1 MKRSDA
7 LHPGR
12 LAERQI
18 SIDQERLAPRRAWD
32 REPSLRVSKRP
43 LGADERAWADITS
56 EIERRKI
63 ARMTRSP
70 LAFLRGS
77 ARLFYEVLSLVPAL
91 GDGPLGTG
99 VIVGDLHVE
108 NFGAYEPG
116 PWRGPK
122 DGEAPVFDVNDFDE
136 AFVGPLRWD
145 VLRLVTSLL
154 VGSRELGTTGPESIG
169 LAHGLFASYAAAMF
183 DGAPR
188 PGEPPAVQAL
198 LRQAACRNDAELVAP
213 LVDATGRIKPTR
225 RWLEPGPR
233 LRGLVPKA
241 FEAYRDA
248 LGPEA
253 PKAQQME
260 PMDVAFRIAG
270 TGSLGCL
277 RLGVLVRGKRE
288 PWVFDMK
295 EESVPSAA
303 AIMRLDRVDPAERV
317 LSAMRATLPRLP
329 SLVGRTTVDGASM
342 LVRRLAPED
351 DKLDLTEVPKGELPE
366 LTKYLGALVGAAH
379 ARAVTDRG
387 LAHRWTR
394 GDMEGILDAAIELAG
409 VHEATYLAYSRLTL
423 R

>member
-18 SIDQERLAPRRAWD
+18 AIDQERLAPRRAWA
-32 REPSLRVSKRP
+32 REPSLRVAARP

-63 ARMTRSP
+63 ARMSRSP

-77 ARLFYEVLSLVPAL
+77 ARLFYEILSLVPAL

-99 VIVGDLHVE
+99 LLVGDLHIE

-122 DGEAPVFDVNDFDE
+122 DNEPPVFDVNDFDE
-136 AFVGPLRWD
+136 AFSGPLRWD
-145 VLRLVTSLL
+145 LLRLVTSLL
-154 VGSRELGTTGPESIG
+154 VGSRELGTTGPESIA

-183 DGAPR
+183 EGAPR
-188 PGEPPAVQAL
+188 PSAPPSVLAV
-198 LRQAACRNDAELVAP
+198 LRQAACRSDADLVAP
-213 LVDATGRIKPTR
+213 LVDASGRFKATR

-233 LRGLVPKA
+233 IRGLLPKA
-241 FEAYRDA
+241 FDAYRQS
-248 LGPEA
+248 LGEDA
-253 PKAQQME
+253 PKAQHLE

-270 TGSLGCL
+270 NGSLGSL

-295 EESVPSAA
+295 EESPPSASV
-303 AIMRLDRVDPAERV
+303 IMRLERTDPAERV
-317 LSAMRATLPRLP
+317 IAAIRTAVERPP
-329 SLVGRTTVDGASM
+329 SLLGRTAIDGASM

-351 DKLDLTEVPKGELPE
+351 DKLDLTEVPKEELPE

-379 ARAVTDRG
+379 TRCVTDRG
-387 LAHRWTR
+387 LARRWTR
-394 GDMEGILDAAIELAG
+394 GDMEGILDSAIELAG
-409 VHEATYLAYSRLTL
+409 IHEATYLAYSRLTL